1 MKKVIRIAIFMRI
14 MITDSNQQQR
24 RTKMTEVYKSLAKAE
39 KAFDKRTKEEIVFL
53 IWDMENEVY
62 RLVDE
67 ERLDFLEND
76 FNLEFKMIYETC

>member
-1 MKKVIRIAIFMRI
+1 
-14 MITDSNQQQR
+14 
-24 RTKMTEVYKSLAKAE
+24 MTEVYKSLAKAG
-39 KAFDKRTKEEIVFL
+39 KAFDKWTKEEIVFL